1 MKKAA
6 ADRPNFAPIPL
17 RAMSDEEL
25 SSLDIRVLMVI
36 AAHDRMGKNS
46 IGCYASHTRLAA
58 IVRCHLK
65 SLSRSLRTLAEK
77 GYISGELHPLN
88 RKTRIYKVLYT
99 EADGLSMKPLQDV
112 IGSKT
117 VTIDSDLGNE
127 TATDRG
133 SKGNSVAPNRG
144 AIGNRVEEN
153 KLKNQ
158 CVAPSN
164 IFSETDNKSS
174 ETHLIDSAE
183 AASSLQEDAQMTT
196 GSFLAIVERA
206 IQKRKIDKQQMIDAL
221 VLLEKVMD
229 TEEFGTVN
237 YGRAYRLHEQIGFM
251 LEDVDTAD

>member
-99 EADGLSMKPLQDV
+99 EADGLSMKPLQAD
-112 IGSKT
+112 IGNKT

-133 SKGNSVAPNRG
+133 SKGNGIAPNWG
-144 AIGNRVEEN
+144 AIGNHAEEN
-153 KLKNQ
+153 KIKNQ

-174 ETHLIDSAE
+174 ETRLIDSAE

-196 GSFLAIVERA
+196 GSFLAMLERA
-206 IQKRKIDKQQMIDAL
+206 IQRHQINSQQLNIAIT
-221 VLLEKVMD
+221 VLENIMN
-229 TEEFGTVN
+229 TEEFGTAN

-251 LEDVDTAD
+251 LEDIDTVD